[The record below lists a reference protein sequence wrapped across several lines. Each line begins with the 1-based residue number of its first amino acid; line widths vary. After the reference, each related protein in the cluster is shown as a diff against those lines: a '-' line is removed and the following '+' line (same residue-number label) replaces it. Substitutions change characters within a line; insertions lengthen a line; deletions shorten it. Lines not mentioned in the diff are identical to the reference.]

1 LRAVLWDMDGTILD
15 SEKLWDVAVHE
26 LAEHLG
32 ATMTPPLRRSLIGSS
47 AANTLRTLFE
57 AWSLEPTLE
66 ALREVQEWLD
76 RRVVQL
82 YAAPI
87 PWRPGAKDALGMVRA
102 AGLATA
108 LITNTK
114 RLLTEYGLDAIGREY
129 FDASVCGDEVPHGK
143 PAPDVYVRGAR
154 LLGVDPAECVVIEDS
169 PTGAA
174 AAQAAG
180 CALIVVPCEV
190 PVPSSP
196 GRVFRDSLEG
206 LSVAD
211 LELVL
216 RARA

>member
-1 LRAVLWDMDGTILD
+1 MALG
-15 SEKLWDVAVHE
+15 E
-26 LAEHLG
+26 LAERLG
-32 ATMTPPLRRSLIGSS
+32 RELTPALRQSLIGSS
-47 AANTLRTLFE
+47 AHSTLHILYE
-57 AWSLEPTLE
+57 AWSLEPTPA
-66 ALREVQEWLD
+66 ALAETQEWLD
-76 RRVVQL
+76 RRVVAL

-102 AGLATA
+102 AGLRTA

-143 PAPDVYVRGAR
+143 PAPDVYLRGAQ
-154 LLGVDPAECVVIEDS
+154 LLGVDPAECVAIEDS

-190 PVPSSP
+190 PVPPAP
-196 GRVFRDSLEG
+196 GRVFRDSLTG
-206 LSVAD
+206 LAVAD
-211 LELVL
+211 LERALRVL
-216 RARA
+216 P